1 MKIDNLRSFYRAKPF
16 RPFSIVTGSGEAYLV
31 PHPENIAFHSEGGVV
46 IVIPAHGEVV
56 MIDVES
62 ITEATYQF
70 STPPSTSLRCEIGC
84 V

>member
-16 RPFSIVTGSGEAYLV
+16 RPFSIV
-31 PHPENIAFHSEGGVV
+31 PHPENIAFHAEGGVV

-70 STPPSTSLRCEIGC
+70 STTPSE
-84 V
+84 